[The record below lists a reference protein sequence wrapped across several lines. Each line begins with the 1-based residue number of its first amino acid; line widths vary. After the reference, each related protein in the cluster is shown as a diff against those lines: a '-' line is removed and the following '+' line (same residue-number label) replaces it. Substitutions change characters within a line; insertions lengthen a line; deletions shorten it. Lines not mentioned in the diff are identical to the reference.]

1 MVGRIMSRLSLV
13 QRFMLLSLIILLA
26 AGITVG
32 WWMNNEITQGILHR
46 TSVVSS
52 LYVDAALEPHLQD
65 LKAGQPLPQEH
76 IEMLNALMQDI
87 GPGDRIVMLK
97 IWAPDGT
104 VVYSTVPDL
113 IGQRFPIKDELARSL
128 AGEVTSD
135 ITDLSAEENI
145 VERQQYSELLETY
158 APIHDWSTGAI
169 IGASEFYQTT
179 DDLNNQLAAA
189 QRRTWLAVL
198 VGATAIFGSL
208 AGLVKTA
215 SDTIRGQ
222 QARLLQTVD
231 ELRALQSITDSAL
244 SALGTRDLLA
254 ALLERVCEAVVADAG
269 AILLFDER
277 RDLVTQAIRGAM
289 LRSAGEDIPPVG
301 YPAGWSSLIL
311 NSDGAAQVPDLENA
325 PELAD
330 DHSRAHGLRSILG
343 APLRARGEVLGLAYV
358 GTRTPRTYRPQ
369 EMRLLEVLC
378 ERAAL
383 FIQNRLL
390 DERVRKAAARTAEI
404 NEKMLRRIGHDLHD
418 GPAQDLS
425 LALLRIDALRAP
437 PGDGPSLRSGETAD
451 DFAIVKSA
459 LESSLREIRAISSGL
474 RLPELQPLTLVEVAA
489 KAVRDHERK
498 TGSNVA
504 FEADA
509 ACFEQNADAAL
520 CRSASLPVKIT
531 LYRVIQEA
539 LSNSYRHAPGASRH
553 VHLWPEDDS
562 VNLEV
567 GDDGPGFDLAQLDG
581 DADLP
586 SGHLGMAGM
595 RERIKVLGGTF
606 HVSSS
611 TQSGTQVQARIPL
624 KGWEE

>member
-1 MVGRIMSRLSLV
+1 MGRIISRLSLV
-13 QRFMLLSLIILLA
+13 QRFMLLSLIILIA
-26 AGITVG
+26 AGVAVG
-32 WWMNNEITQGILHR
+32 WWMNHEITQGILHR

-52 LYVDAALEPHLQD
+52 LYVDAALEPHLQG
-65 LKAGQPLPQEH
+65 LKAGQPLPPEH
-76 IEMLNALMQDI
+76 IEMLNALMRDI
-87 GPGDRIVMLK
+87 GPGDRIVLLK
-97 IWAPDGT
+97 LWATDGT
-104 VVYSTVPDL
+104 IVYSTAPEL
-113 IGQRFPIKDELARSL
+113 IGQRFPIKDELAQSL
-128 AGEVTSD
+128 AGEVTSA

-145 VERQQYSELLETY
+145 IERQQYSQLLETY

-179 DDLNNQLAAA
+179 GDLNDQLAAA

-198 VGATAIFGSL
+198 VGVAAIFVSL

-244 SALGTRDLLA
+244 SALGTRELLA
-254 ALLERVCEAVVADAG
+254 ALLERVCEAIGADAG

-277 RDLVTQAIRGAM
+277 RNLVTQAIRGATF
-289 LRSAGEDIPPVG
+289 RSAGEDTPAVG
-301 YPAGWSSLIL
+301 YPAGWSNLIL
-311 NSDGAAQVPDLENA
+311 SSEGAAQVSDLDNT

-330 DHSRAHGLRSILG
+330 DHSRAQKLRSLLG

-358 GTRTPRTYRPQ
+358 GTRHPRTYRPQ

-418 GPAQDLS
+418 GPAQDLA
-425 LALLRIDALRAP
+425 LALLRIDALRDLS
-437 PGDGPSLRSGETAD
+437 GDGQEGAD

-459 LESSLREIRAISSGL
+459 LESSLREIRAISAGL
-474 RLPELQPLTLVEVAA
+474 RLPELQPLGLVEVAA

-498 TGSNVA
+498 TGSSVG
-504 FEADA
+504 FEADE
-509 ACFEQNADAAL
+509 ACFEQSSG

-539 LSNSYRHAPGASRH
+539 LNNSYRHAPGASRR
-553 VHLWPEDDS
+553 VRLWLEDDFA
-562 VNLEV
+562 NLEIT
-567 GDDGPGFDLAQLDG
+567 DDGPGFDLAKLDG
-581 DADLP
+581 EADLP

-595 RERIKVLGGTF
+595 RERVKVLGGAF
-606 HVSSS
+606 HVTSSA
-611 TQSGTQVQARIPL
+611 QSGTQVWARIPL